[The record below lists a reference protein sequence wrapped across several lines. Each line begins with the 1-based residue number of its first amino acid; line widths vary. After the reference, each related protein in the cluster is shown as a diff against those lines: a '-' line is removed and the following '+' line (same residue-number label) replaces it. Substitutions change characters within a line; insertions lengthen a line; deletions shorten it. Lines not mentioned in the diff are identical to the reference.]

1 MKKVWIIILV
11 AVVLLGLWVTGKYNS
26 LVQGDESV
34 KTAWSQVENVYQ
46 RRLDLIP
53 NLVNVVKGAAAQESG
68 VLVAVVNARANAT
81 KTTIDIK
88 DAQALAQFQK
98 SQGELSSALS
108 RLLVVTENY
117 PTLKSL
123 ESFRDLQA
131 QLEGTENRI
140 AVERK
145 NYNDT
150 VNVYNVLLRRFP
162 MNLIAGIF
170 GFSLAQQFQAEE
182 EAQKAPVVDFTK

>member
-1 MKKVWIIILV
+1 M
-11 AVVLLGLWVTGKYNS
+11 
-26 LVQGDESV
+26 
-34 KTAWSQVENVYQ
+34 VE
-46 RRLDLIP
+46 
-53 NLVNVVKGAAAQESG
+53 
-68 VLVAVVNARANAT
+68 ARANAT
-81 KTTIDIK
+81 KTNINIK
-88 DAQALAQFQK
+88 DAQALADYQK